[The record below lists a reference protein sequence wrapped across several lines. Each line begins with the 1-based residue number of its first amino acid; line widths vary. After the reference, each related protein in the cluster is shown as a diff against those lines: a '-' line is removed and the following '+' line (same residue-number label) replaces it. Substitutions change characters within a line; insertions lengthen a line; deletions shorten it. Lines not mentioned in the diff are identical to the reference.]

1 MANEFDLFTSAPTG
15 ASVSP
20 VQDEFSSFVAS
31 TTAQAPAPMAEK
43 PPVDLTKPAFPA
55 PRQRAT
61 KLVERA
67 ATIKEEEAKKIPF
80 DDLWKD
86 NNNYKVIQEYALA
99 RFGQQEGTP
108 RRGET
113 KQDFV
118 NRFATHMRMLD
129 TGNEFNSVGELQYLN
144 NAKREDILKAGA
156 AYDLFKNTAGVFD
169 EQNRGQKGFR
179 PVMDVLSSII
189 SSPST
194 ALTLGT
200 GKIVSSGLT
209 KLAAEK
215 GTKAALTSAKGFG
228 MATATPA
235 VSAATTAAQD
245 AVAQKIELNV
255 AQAEFD
261 QAKKIDPMTLTEEG
275 QKQLQAYIDDRQKK
289 LEEGVSGKRVALAG
303 AIGAVTETAEVLPFL
318 RGAGKKAGVSQLDEI
333 LKTRRVPAT
342 GETPTPKVEVKAKD
356 PTEKALEDSYD
367 IFEGRRLL
375 DEQGKPT
382 SVAQMEV
389 RNDLNKKAT
398 LIAQDIW
405 KQIPEFAPQA
415 TEKVSDAI
423 KRTLESVDTFDDV
436 VFERALASADVT
448 PDEFAKMFRT
458 SVGDAARSLQSLSV
472 VARLQNKLKNI
483 DPAAAAELNKM
494 YGDRSAIT
502 SAFTGVKDFGMRL
515 DRELKSLMVSQIS
528 TTIRNAFSGVSVV
541 TFGTAAEAIEST
553 LYRIGKT
560 AGELATGKPVTGSFT
575 GGIKGIYDDSIRSAF
590 YLGQRELSADVT
602 DALLS
607 GTPALYRKM
616 VKTTGEAGPNDL
628 SKAAQIANTFN
639 VAQDAFFRKAMFTSS
654 VEKQLSRV
662 GINMYDVIAQ
672 GKQVP
677 FDVLQNAVN
686 EALTGTFS
694 KMPTKGPMF
703 HAVKF
708 IEELGPI
715 GSTVIPFPRFMANA
729 MEWTYKHM
737 PTGVLSGST
746 DIAAGLTKMAK
757 GEADMGTKQVT
768 MGLENL
774 SKGATGTAALYA
786 AYKYR
791 QENQDTEW
799 YNIKNPDGSTVD
811 ARVLFPAAPFLAL
824 GDYIVKF
831 QNSRTDEF
839 KTKEFLEAMIGF
851 KAPAGTYSWLGD
863 KFAEAQSN
871 AATGEDTADNKVKTF
886 FGEWAGQYLGRALIP
901 FQQLSDIFGAIDRNE
916 TLPRDATQIP
926 AGEEGFTSSFKQ
938 ELTKRTP
945 VLKQELPVYQPPLR
959 ETAAFN
965 DNGPLKML
973 SGIAVK
979 GVPSALEAEVTRLK
993 VPGNKIFT
1001 STGDKIVDADARKIM
1016 APLVLEQFDNL
1027 KQTSFYQEASKD
1039 LQKISLQNLITWAGT
1054 TAKEIASDKATAAA
1068 YSVEKQP
1075 RLFEIQYSKL
1085 APELKRV
1092 VVETYRQQQGKELD
1106 VTKDY
1111 ASALAIAAAM
1121 RELPGYAVGGDVR
1134 ELGKA
1139 SLYENQMKKLTASKL
1154 KVISGEFREVYGRP
1168 FNPDTDYREA
1178 VSLAKDVGLLGTG
1191 YALGGVVKMNPG
1203 GFLAKKL
1210 VGEAAET
1217 AIKKGALSLTDIVSK
1232 HSISPAVE
1240 QTTQALITPTVK
1252 EGAASA
1258 MKKIPYNKNKYAT
1271 PVSKPVEDIPM
1282 DVEGANKLADL
1293 EAAQKPAA
1301 LDADMEKL
1309 VDEAEASFTPTTK
1322 EDDFWN
1328 AEPTNPK
1335 ATPAKD
1341 PEFEIKEVEYDEE
1354 GYPIE
1359 PGSTPTPPTKSLA
1372 QKRVTISKIPEGNLN
1387 AQVGNGISSTE
1398 TRKAMLAKIRMDRQ
1412 DSFDSLIAMPEVSK
1426 LPDAEDVMAVVQ
1438 GDFRYTTGREINL
1451 NSAEDMQKAA
1461 EMAKQYQDRLN
1472 RLREEYKDVPPIK
1485 LFHGRS
1491 SYKEGPSLRWKTGF
1505 DDPQFHGNA
1514 HSELHVGGTSF
1525 TRDINLNFE
1534 SEAFG
1539 GTNPEKLVYTKIP
1552 YADYM
1557 FSRVPMSSKQYG
1569 LEDFNTIARS
1579 INGSERVVR
1588 PVSLS
1593 RSGSFKEAEDMI
1605 TETDKLRPQGK
1616 ASGRQLEVLSAVEE
1630 AKKALKGVPL
1640 VEEGKTPM
1648 FAKGRTQSVGF
1659 TERTDKNKK
1668 IALNLFELNSVFTNA
1683 KTTEK
1688 ERIIAA
1694 NQAYKN
1700 IKDYFNNALEY
1711 GSITSTKE
1719 GTGQRYHNFLRDVSE
1734 VIQAEDYPKT
1744 VASGNL
1750 AGQRRRVYTGK
1761 LLENTAEVLKANGST
1776 EKAKLLTDL
1785 NSELGKLKYGND
1797 LKKQINAI
1805 DNVRNLTRKFNK
1817 GGLASRK

>member
-1 MANEFDLFTSAPTG
+1 MANEFDLFTAAPTG

-20 VQDEFSSFVAS
+20 VQDEFSSFVAPP
-31 TTAQAPAPMAEK
+31 TAQAPSPTPEK
-43 PPVDLTKPAFPA
+43 PPEDLTKPAFLA

-67 ATIKEEEAKKIPF
+67 ATIKEEEAKNIPF
-80 DDLWKD
+80 DALWKD
-86 NNNYKVIQEYALA
+86 DNNYKVIQDYALA
-99 RFGQQEGTP
+99 RFGKETGTP
-108 RRGET
+108 KKGES
-113 KQDFV
+113 KEDFI
-118 NRFATHMRMLD
+118 NRFATHMRMID
-129 TGNEFNSVGELQYLN
+129 GNPIDSYSELGYLN
-144 NAKREDILKAGA
+144 NAKPENVLKAGA
-156 AYDLFKNTAGVFD
+156 AYALFKNTAGVFD
-169 EQNRGQKGFR
+169 AQNRGQKGFR
-179 PVMDVLSSII
+179 PVVDFI
-189 SSPST
+189 SSVVADPT
-194 ALTLGT
+194 TLFTMGA
-200 GKIVSSGLT
+200 GKFVASPIA
-209 KLAAEK
+209 KLVAEK
-215 GTKAALTSAKGFG
+215 GTKAALLSAKGSG
-228 MATATPA
+228 MTAAVPA
-235 VSAATTAAQD
+235 VGFAGGATQNAQT
-245 AVAQKIELNV
+245 QKIDLNV
-255 AQAEFD
+255 IQAQLDE
-261 QAKKIDPMTLTEEG
+261 AKAINPKSLIPEG
-275 QKQLQAYIDDRQKK
+275 QAALQERIQT
-289 LEEGVSGKRVALAG
+289 LEQRVKEGVDVGQVVLAG
-303 AIGAVTETAEVLPFL
+303 TLNAAGEVIGVLPFL
-318 RGAGKKAGVSQLDEI
+318 KGSAKSLRLDDVINKDKLLVSTET
-333 LKTRRVPAT
+333 KTAT
-342 GETPTPKVEVKAKD
+342 NQTVNVKATD

-375 DEQGKPT
+375 NQQGKPT

-436 VFERALASADVT
+436 VFEKALASADVT

-483 DPAAAAELNKM
+483 DPAAASELNKM
-494 YGDRSAIT
+494 YGNRNVIT
-502 SAFTGVKDFGMRL
+502 SAFSGIRDFGMRL
-515 DRELKSLMVSQIS
+515 DRELKGLMVSQIS
-528 TTIRNAFSGVSVV
+528 TTIRNAFSGMAVV
-541 TFGTAAEAIEST
+541 TFGTAAETIESV
-553 LYRIGKT
+553 LYRVGKT
-560 AGELATGKPVTGSFT
+560 AGELATGEKVTGTFT
-575 GGIKGIYDDSIRSAF
+575 GGIKGVYDDAVRSAF
-590 YLGQRELSADVT
+590 YLGQKDLSADVT
-602 DALLS
+602 EYMLN

-628 SKAAQIANTFN
+628 SYPVRLANTFN

-662 GINMYDVIAQ
+662 GINMIDVIKQ

-686 EALTGTFS
+686 EALSGTFS

-737 PTGVLSGST
+737 PTGVLSGSA
-746 DIAAGLTKMAK
+746 DIASGLTKMAK

-786 AYKYR
+786 AFKYR

-811 ARVLFPAAPFLAL
+811 ARALFPAAPFLAL

-831 QNSRTDEF
+831 QNARTDEF

-926 AGEEGFTSSFKQ
+926 EGKEGFGSSFKQ
-938 ELTKRTP
+938 ELMKRTP
-945 VLKQELPVYQPPLR
+945 ILKQELPVYQPPLR
-959 ETAAFN
+959 EKAVFN
-965 DNGPLKML
+965 ESGPLKML
-973 SGIAVK
+973 SGIAIK
-979 GVPSALEAEVTRLK
+979 GVPSDLEAEVIRLK

-1016 APLVLEQFDNL
+1016 APLVVEQFDNL
-1027 KQTSFYQEASKD
+1027 KKTSFYQEASKD

-1054 TAKEIASDKATAAA
+1054 TAKEIASDKATAAS

-1134 ELGKA
+1134 ELSKA
-1139 SLYENQMKKLTASKL
+1139 SLYENQMKKLTASKM

-1178 VSLAKDVGLLGTG
+1178 VSLAKDVGLLGSG
-1191 YALGGVVKMNPG
+1191 YAAGGVVKMNLG
-1203 GFLAKKL
+1203 GSMAKKI
-1210 VGEAAET
+1210 VGETVEAGL
-1217 AIKKGALSLTDIVSK
+1217 KKTILPLSEIVSK
-1232 HSISPAVE
+1232 YSVTPAVE
-1240 QTTQALITPTVK
+1240 QTAKALVTPTVK

-1258 MKKIPYNKNKYAT
+1258 MKKIPYDKNKYAT

-1282 DVEGANKLADL
+1282 DIEGANKLADL
-1293 EAAQKPAA
+1293 QAAQKPAA
-1301 LDADMEKL
+1301 LDADMEKI

-1335 ATPAKD
+1335 ATPVKD

-1359 PGSTPTPPTKSLA
+1359 PGSTPTPPTKSLVE
-1372 QKRVTISKIPEGNLN
+1372 KRVTISKIPEGNLN
-1387 AQVGNGISSTE
+1387 SIVSTGPNSIK
-1398 TRKAMLAKIRMDRQ
+1398 TRKAMLAKIREDRQ

-1426 LPDAEDVMAVVQ
+1426 LPDVEDVMAVVQ

-1451 NSAEDMQKAA
+1451 KSADDMQKAA

-1472 RLREEYKDVPPIK
+1472 KLREEYKDVPPIK

-1491 SYKEGPSLRWKTGF
+1491 AHKEGPSLRWKTGF
-1505 DDPQFHGNA
+1505 DDPQFHGNT
-1514 HSELHVGGTSF
+1514 HSEMYVGGTSF

-1534 SEAFG
+1534 KADFG
-1539 GTNPEKLVYTKIP
+1539 GTNPEKIVYTKIP

-1557 FSRVPMSSKQYG
+1557 FSKVPMSTKQYTIQ
-1569 LEDFNTIARS
+1569 DFNTIARS
-1579 INGSERVVR
+1579 INGSDRVVR
-1588 PVSLS
+1588 PVSMS

-1616 ASGRQLEVLSAVEE
+1616 ASGRQLEVLSAAEE
-1630 AKKALKGVPL
+1630 AKKAMEGVPL
-1640 VEEGKTPM
+1640 VEEGKSPM
-1648 FAKGRTQSVGF
+1648 FSKGRTQSVGF
-1659 TERTDKNKK
+1659 TERTANQNK
-1668 IALNLFELNSVFTNA
+1668 IALNLSEANSIFTNP

-1688 ERIIAA
+1688 ERIFAA

-1711 GSITSTKE
+1711 GAITSTKE
-1719 GTGQRYHNFLRDVSE
+1719 GSGQRYHNLLATASQ
-1734 VIQAEDYPKT
+1734 VIIGEYPKT
-1744 VASGNL
+1744 VAAGALSGK
-1750 AGQRRRVYTGK
+1750 QTRVYTGK
-1761 LLENTAEVLKANGST
+1761 LLENTAEVLKANGSK
-1776 EKAKLLTDL
+1776 EKAKLLLDL
-1785 NSELGKLKYGND
+1785 KKELDKFEYNYD
-1797 LKKQINAI
+1797 MKKQINAV
-1805 DNVRNLTRKFNK
+1805 DNIRNLTRKFNK
-1817 GGLASRK
+1817 GGLATRR

>member
-20 VQDEFSSFVAS
+20 VQDEFSSFVAP

-43 PPVDLTKPAFPA
+43 PAEDLTKPAFLA

-61 KLVERA
+61 KLLERA

-80 DDLWKD
+80 DALWKD
-86 NNNYKVIQEYALA
+86 DNNYKVIQDYALA
-99 RFGQQEGTP
+99 RFGKETGTP
-108 RRGET
+108 LKGET
-113 KQDFV
+113 KEDFI
-118 NRFATHMRMLD
+118 NRFATHMRMVD
-129 TGNEFNSVGELQYLN
+129 GNPIDSYSELGYLN
-144 NAKREDILKAGA
+144 NAKPENVLKAGA
-156 AYDLFKNTAGVFD
+156 AYALFKNTAGVFD
-169 EQNRGQKGFR
+169 AQNRGQKGFR
-179 PVMDVLSSII
+179 PVVDFI
-189 SSPST
+189 SSVVSDPT
-194 ALTLGT
+194 TLFTMGA
-200 GKIVSSGLT
+200 GKFVASPIS
-209 KLAAEK
+209 KLVAEK
-215 GTKAALTSAKGFG
+215 GTKAALLSAKGSG
-228 MATATPA
+228 MTAAVPA
-235 VSAATTAAQD
+235 VGFAGGATQNAQT
-245 AVAQKIELNV
+245 QKIDLNV
-255 AQAEFD
+255 MQAQLDE
-261 QAKKIDPMTLTEEG
+261 AKAINPKSLIPEG
-275 QKQLQAYIDDRQKK
+275 QVALQERIQT
-289 LEEGVSGKRVALAG
+289 LEQRVKEGVDVGQVVLAG
-303 AIGAVTETAEVLPFL
+303 TLNAAGEVIGVLPFL
-318 RGAGKKAGVSQLDEI
+318 KGSAKPLRLDDVINKDKLLVSTET
-333 LKTRRVPAT
+333 KTAT
-342 GETPTPKVEVKAKD
+342 NQTVNVKATD

-375 DEQGKPT
+375 NEQGKPT

-405 KQIPEFAPQA
+405 KQIPEFSPQG

-494 YGDRSAIT
+494 YGNRNVIT
-502 SAFTGVKDFGMRL
+502 SALSGIRDLGMRL
-515 DRELKSLMVSQIS
+515 DRELKGLMVSQIS
-528 TTIRNAFSGVSVV
+528 TTIRNAFSGMAVV
-541 TFGTAAEAIEST
+541 TFGTAAETIESA

-560 AGELATGKPVTGSFT
+560 AGELATGEKVTGSFT
-575 GGIKGIYDDSIRSAF
+575 GGIKGVYDDAVRSAF
-590 YLGQRELSADVT
+590 YLGQKDLSADVT
-602 DALLS
+602 EYMLN

-628 SKAAQIANTFN
+628 SYPVRLANTLN

-672 GKQVP
+672 NKQVP

-686 EALTGTFS
+686 EALSGTFS

-737 PTGVLSGST
+737 PTGALSGSV
-746 DIAAGLTKMAK
+746 DIAAGLTKMVK

-774 SKGATGTAALYA
+774 SKGAIGTAALYA
-786 AYKYR
+786 AFKYR

-811 ARVLFPAAPFLAL
+811 ARALFPAAPFLAL

-831 QNSRTDEF
+831 QNARTDEF

-926 AGEEGFTSSFKQ
+926 AGKEGFGSSFKQ
-938 ELTKRTP
+938 ELMKRTP
-945 VLKQELPVYQPPLR
+945 ILKQELPVYQPPLR
-959 ETAAFN
+959 EKAVFN
-965 DNGPLKML
+965 ENGPLKML
-973 SGIAVK
+973 SGIAIK
-979 GVPSALEAEVTRLK
+979 GVPSELEAEVIRLK

-1139 SLYENQMKKLTASKL
+1139 SLYENQMKKLTASKM

-1168 FNPDTDYREA
+1168 FNPDTDYKEA
-1178 VSLAKDVGLLGTG
+1178 VNLATDVGLLGTG
-1191 YALGGVVKMNPG
+1191 YAAGGAVNMVFGGSLGST
-1203 GFLAKKL
+1203 LAKKI
-1210 VGEAAET
+1210 VGETVEAGL
-1217 AIKKGALSLTDIVSK
+1217 KKSILPLSEIVSK
-1232 HSISPAVE
+1232 YSVAPAVE
-1240 QTTQALITPTVK
+1240 QTAKALVK
-1252 EGAASA
+1252 PQVAVAKETIAPAAT
-1258 MKKIPYNKNKYAT
+1258 K
-1271 PVSKPVEDIPM
+1271 VSKPSPAVSEP
-1282 DVEGANKLADL
+1282 
-1293 EAAQKPAA
+1293 KPV
-1301 LDADMEKL
+1301 DAEMEKL
-1309 VDEAEASFTPTTK
+1309 VSDAEASFTPPPKVEPEVVPEIKTELPMEAPTPMTPYMK
-1322 EDDFWN
+1322 GIAESDLNKSKYGFSKDSDIISDFEVRQNTLTAIKQMRTDAFDKLIEMPNVAGKVEDDVIAVAQGEYRAAKGKEVDVNDPKSVEDFVSFSLPLQDKLNKLREKYKDRPPKVLYHGTPYN
-1328 AEPTNPK
+1328 AEER
-1335 ATPAKD
+1335 ATK
-1341 PEFEIKEVEYDEE
+1341 
-1354 GYPIE
+1354 
-1359 PGSTPTPPTKSLA
+1359 
-1372 QKRVTISKIPEGNLN
+1372 
-1387 AQVGNGISSTE
+1387 
-1398 TRKAMLAKIRMDRQ
+1398 
-1412 DSFDSLIAMPEVSK
+1412 
-1426 LPDAEDVMAVVQ
+1426 
-1438 GDFRYTTGREINL
+1438 
-1451 NSAEDMQKAA
+1451 
-1461 EMAKQYQDRLN
+1461 
-1472 RLREEYKDVPPIK
+1472 
-1485 LFHGRS
+1485 
-1491 SYKEGPSLRWKTGF
+1491 GF
-1505 DDPQFHGNA
+1505 FDPQTLPEDQAGQR
-1514 HSELHVGGTSF
+1514 ELKVGATSF
-1525 TRDINLNFE
+1525 TSDARFNYANT
-1534 SEAFG
+1534 SFG
-1539 GTNPEKLVYTKIP
+1539 GTTPENIVQTTIP
-1552 YADYM
+1552 YADYEFRRINM
-1557 FSRVPMSSKQYG
+1557 SRDQYKKKVG
-1569 LEDFNTIARS
+1569 IEDMGDMNTIARS
-1579 INGSERVVR
+1579 ITGSPTVARPLGLPRSIGMKESEDAFTESEKLAISRNMYETEKKTPLFNQQEDIFNNSLNRLQELKRSFLSPESLKPIKEGGLGSEEVQALKAYRLIRGIVR
-1588 PVSLS
+1588 NEF
-1593 RSGSFKEAEDMI
+1593 R
-1605 TETDKLRPQGK
+1605 ETGGK
-1616 ASGRQLEVLSAVEE
+1616 AAMEAGYTPIISSNQSTASRLGRLARPS
-1630 AKKALKGVPL
+1630 L
-1640 VEEGKTPM
+1640 V
-1648 FAKGRTQSVGF
+1648 R
-1659 TERTDKNKK
+1659 
-1668 IALNLFELNSVFTNA
+1668 
-1683 KTTEK
+1683 
-1688 ERIIAA
+1688 
-1694 NQAYKN
+1694 
-1700 IKDYFNNALEY
+1700 
-1711 GSITSTKE
+1711 
-1719 GTGQRYHNFLRDVSE
+1719 NFD
-1734 VIQAEDYPKT
+1734 
-1744 VASGNL
+1744 
-1750 AGQRRRVYTGK
+1750 
-1761 LLENTAEVLKANGST
+1761 
-1776 EKAKLLTDL
+1776 
-1785 NSELGKLKYGND
+1785 LGKFIPDVISTNP
-1797 LKKQINAI
+1797 KQEEPQ
-1805 DNVRNLTRKFNK
+1805 
-1817 GGLASRK
+1817 

>member
-1 MANEFDLFTSAPTG
+1 MANEFDLFTAAPTG

-20 VQDEFSSFVAS
+20 VQDEFSSFIAPPTARAS
-31 TTAQAPAPMAEK
+31 APTPEK
-43 PPVDLTKPAFPA
+43 PAEDLTKPSFLIRP
-55 PRQRAT
+55 QKAT
-61 KLVERA
+61 ALVERA

-99 RFGQQEGTP
+99 RFGQEEGTP

-156 AYDLFKNTAGVFD
+156 VYDLFKNTAGVFD

-200 GKIVSSGLT
+200 GKIVSGGLT
-209 KLAAEK
+209 KLAAKK
-215 GTKAALTSAKGFG
+215 GTKAALTSAKGVG

-255 AQAEFD
+255 TQAEFD
-261 QAKKIDPMTLTEEG
+261 QAKKIDPKTLTEEG

-289 LEEGVSGKRVALAG
+289 LEEGVSGKRVALAA

-318 RGAGKKAGVSQLDEI
+318 RGAGRKAGASQLDEI

-342 GETPTPKVEVKAKD
+342 GETPAPKVEVKPKD

-367 IFEGRRLL
+367 IFEGRKLL
-375 DEQGKPT
+375 DEQGQPT

-389 RNDLNKKAT
+389 RNDLNKRAT

-405 KQIPEFAPQA
+405 KQIPEFAPKA

-515 DRELKSLMVSQIS
+515 DRELKALMVSQLS

-553 LYRIGKT
+553 LYRMGKT
-560 AGELATGKPVTGSFT
+560 VGELTTGKPVTGSFT
-575 GGIKGIYDDSIRSAF
+575 GGIKGIYNDSVRSAF
-590 YLGQRELSADVT
+590 YLGQRDLSADVT
-602 DALLS
+602 DSLLS

-616 VKTTGEAGPNDL
+616 VRTTGEAGPNDL

-662 GINMYDVIAQ
+662 GIDMYDVIAQ

-715 GSTVIPFPRFMANA
+715 GSTAIPFPRFMANA

-786 AYKYR
+786 AFKYR

-811 ARVLFPAAPFLAL
+811 ARALFPASPFLAL

-831 QNSRTDEF
+831 QNARTDEF

-959 ETAAFN
+959 ETAVFN

-973 SGIAVK
+973 SGIAIK
-979 GVPSALEAEVTRLK
+979 GAPSVLEEEVIRLK

-1016 APLVLEQFDNL
+1016 APLVVEQFDNL
-1027 KQTSFYQEASKD
+1027 KKTSFYEQGSKD
-1039 LQKISLQNLITWAGT
+1039 LQKIALQNLINWSQR
-1054 TAKEIASDKATAAA
+1054 TAKELASDKATAAA
-1068 YSVEKQP
+1068 FNEGKQP

-1092 VVETYRQQQGKELD
+1092 VVDTYKQQQGKDLN

-1111 ASALAIAAAM
+1111 ATALAIAEAM
-1121 RELPGYAVGGDVR
+1121 KGLPEYAVGGDVR
-1134 ELGKA
+1134 ELNKS
-1139 SLYENQMKKLTASKL
+1139 SLYENQMKKLSASKL
-1154 KVISGEFREVYGRP
+1154 KAISGEFREVYGRP

-1178 VSLAKDVGLLGTG
+1178 VNLAKDVGLLGSG
-1191 YALGGVVKMNPG
+1191 YAAGGVVKLELG
-1203 GFLAKKL
+1203 GMLAKKL

-1217 AIKKGALSLTDIVSK
+1217 AIKRGALSLTDIVSK

-1240 QTTQALITPTVK
+1240 QTTQALITPAVAKTPIVK
-1252 EGAASA
+1252 S
-1258 MKKIPYNKNKYAT
+1258 KLSPSVST
-1271 PVSKPVEDIPM
+1271 PPVEEVAPIIKQTDEVVSETIPAKIEEPLPEIKTELPEEVPSIYTTPIATTNLNKPKFGFDEETRKSTLSSIKVLRQESFAAVKDAPEFAGIDPSAIAVAQGEYRVKTGREFNADSPT
-1282 DVEGANKLADL
+1282 DVTAFAEFAQGYQKKLEDL
-1293 EAAQKPAA
+1293 REQYK
-1301 LDADMEKL
+1301 DM
-1309 VDEAEASFTPTTK
+1309 P
-1322 EDDFWN
+1322 
-1328 AEPTNPK
+1328 PK
-1335 ATPAKD
+1335 ILIHGTETERTPAK
-1341 PEFEIKEVEYDEE
+1341 V
-1354 GYPIE
+1354 
-1359 PGSTPTPPTKSLA
+1359 
-1372 QKRVTISKIPEGNLN
+1372 KR
-1387 AQVGNGISSTE
+1387 
-1398 TRKAMLAKIRMDRQ
+1398 
-1412 DSFDSLIAMPEVSK
+1412 
-1426 LPDAEDVMAVVQ
+1426 
-1438 GDFRYTTGREINL
+1438 
-1451 NSAEDMQKAA
+1451 
-1461 EMAKQYQDRLN
+1461 
-1472 RLREEYKDVPPIK
+1472 
-1485 LFHGRS
+1485 
-1491 SYKEGPSLRWKTGF
+1491 GF
-1505 DDPQFHGNA
+1505 FDPQTMESKKHM
-1514 HSELHVGGTSF
+1514 ELDVGATSF
-1525 TRDINLNFE
+1525 TSDLRLNYRND
-1534 SEAFG
+1534 AFG
-1539 GTNPEKLVYTKIP
+1539 GPVVKNISYTELP

-1557 FSRVPMSSKQYG
+1557 FRRVDMP
-1569 LEDFNTIARS
+1569 LELYTKKDMNTIARAITGDPTVARPLS
-1579 INGSERVVR
+1579 LPRNLGYRETEDAFVESEKLKIQTDFNKIEKQYKLIEQQETNRNRLTNKLLDVVNKTDKDGLTLIDNIKASTEKPKEVYETYNTIKGLFKNEFR
-1588 PVSLS
+1588 HTGGAAAIKDGKLPVTDSNQTFISSLS
-1593 RSGSFKEAEDMI
+1593 
-1605 TETDKLRPQGK
+1605 KL
-1616 ASGRQLEVLSAVEE
+1616 
-1630 AKKALKGVPL
+1630 
-1640 VEEGKTPM
+1640 
-1648 FAKGRTQSVGF
+1648 
-1659 TERTDKNKK
+1659 
-1668 IALNLFELNSVFTNA
+1668 A
-1683 KTTEK
+1683 KTTNVDIIDAISASMKKSGSEDKALALK
-1688 ERIIAA
+1688 ELSKNLKTIQTVPTYVPPNTTPADIADLIKTQTKAA
-1694 NQAYKN
+1694 NN
-1700 IKDYFNNALEY
+1700 I
-1711 GSITSTKE
+1711 
-1719 GTGQRYHNFLRDVSE
+1719 RDL
-1734 VIQAEDYPKT
+1734 I
-1744 VASGNL
+1744 
-1750 AGQRRRVYTGK
+1750 
-1761 LLENTAEVLKANGST
+1761 
-1776 EKAKLLTDL
+1776 
-1785 NSELGKLKYGND
+1785 GND
-1797 LKKQINAI
+1797 FKIVDPANPKNTKRIGLA
-1805 DNVRNLTRKFNK
+1805 K
-1817 GGLASRK
+1817 GGLASRR

>member
-1 MANEFDLFTSAPTG
+1 MANEFDLFTVAPTG

-20 VQDEFSSFVAS
+20 AQDEFSSFVAPL
-31 TTAQAPAPMAEK
+31 TAKAPAPTPEK
-43 PPVDLTKPAFPA
+43 PPVDLNTPAFLA

-209 KLAAEK
+209 KLVAEK
-215 GTKAALTSAKGFG
+215 GTKAALTSAKGVG

-261 QAKKIDPMTLTEEG
+261 QAKKIDPKTLTEEG

-318 RGAGKKAGVSQLDEI
+318 RGAGKKAGISQLDEI

-342 GETPTPKVEVKAKD
+342 GETPAPKVEVKPKD

-375 DEQGKPT
+375 DEQGQPT

-831 QNSRTDEF
+831 QNARTDEF

-1121 RELPGYAVGGDVR
+1121 RELPGYAVGG
-1134 ELGKA
+1134 
-1139 SLYENQMKKLTASKL
+1139 
-1154 KVISGEFREVYGRP
+1154 
-1168 FNPDTDYREA
+1168 
-1178 VSLAKDVGLLGTG
+1178 
-1191 YALGGVVKMNPG
+1191 VVKMNPG

-1359 PGSTPTPPTKSLA
+1359 PGGKTTPPTKSLV
-1372 QKRVTISKIPEGNLN
+1372 QQRVTISTVPEGNLN
-1387 AQVGNGISSTE
+1387 SQVGIGVSSTE
-1398 TRKAMLAKIRMDRQ
+1398 TRKAMLARIRMDRQ
-1412 DSFDSLIAMPEVSK
+1412 DSFDSLISMPEVSK

-1451 NSAEDMQKAA
+1451 KSAEDMQKAA
-1461 EMAKQYQDRLN
+1461 EMAKQYQGRLN
-1472 RLREEYKDVPPIK
+1472 KLREEYKDVPPIK

-1491 SYKEGPSLRWKTGF
+1491 EYKEGPSLRWKTGF

-1514 HSELHVGGTSF
+1514 HSELNVGGTSF

-1534 SEAFG
+1534 SSPFG
-1539 GTNPEKLVYTKIP
+1539 GTNPEKIVYTKIP
-1552 YADYM
+1552 YADYV
-1557 FSRVPMSSKQYG
+1557 FSKVPMSSKQYD

-1579 INGSERVVR
+1579 INGSDRVVR

-1593 RSGSFKEAEDMI
+1593 RSTSFKEGEDMI

-1616 ASGRQLEVLSAVEE
+1616 ASGRQLEVLSAAEE

-1640 VEEGKTPM
+1640 VEEGKSAM
-1648 FAKGRTQSVGF
+1648 FSKGRTQSVGF
-1659 TERTDKNKK
+1659 TERSKK
-1668 IALNLFELNSVFTNA
+1668 EKEIALNLFELNSTFTNP

-1688 ERIIAA
+1688 ERILAA

-1700 IKDYFNNALEY
+1700 IKNYFNNALEY
-1711 GSITSTKE
+1711 GAITSTKE
-1719 GTGQRYHNFLRDVSE
+1719 GSGQRYHNLLRNISE

-1744 VASGNL
+1744 VASGNF
-1750 AGQRRRVYTGK
+1750 AGMRRRVYTGK
-1761 LLENTAEVLKANGST
+1761 LLENTAEVLKANGSE
-1776 EKAKLLTDL
+1776 EKAKLLLDL
-1785 NSELGKLKYGND
+1785 KNELGKFQYGND
-1797 LKKQINAI
+1797 IKKQINAV
-1805 DNVRNLTRKFNK
+1805 DNIRNLTRKFNK
-1817 GGLASRK
+1817 GGLATRR

>member
-1 MANEFDLFTSAPTG
+1 MANEFDLFTAAPTG

-20 VQDEFSSFVAS
+20 VQDEFSSFVAPP
-31 TTAQAPAPMAEK
+31 TAKAPAPTPEK
-43 PPVDLTKPAFPA
+43 PPVDLNTPAFAA

-144 NAKREDILKAGA
+144 NAKQADILKAGA

-179 PVMDVLSSII
+179 PVMDVISSIV

-194 ALTLGT
+194 VLTLGT

-209 KLAAEK
+209 KLATEK
-215 GTKAALTSAKGFG
+215 GTKAALTSAKGIG
-228 MATATPA
+228 MAAATPA
-235 VSAATTAAQD
+235 VGGVTTAAQD
-245 AVAQKIELNV
+245 VTSQKIELNV
-255 AQAEFD
+255 AQAELTE
-261 QAKKIDPMTLTEEG
+261 AKKIEPTTLDATG
-275 QKQLQAYIDDRQKK
+275 QALLKTYVEDREKK

-303 AIGAVTETAEVLPFL
+303 AIGAITETAEVLPFL
-318 RGAGKKAGVSQLDEI
+318 RGAGKGKTSQLDDI
-333 LKTRRVPAT
+333 LKTRNKPAA
-342 GETPTPKVEVKAKD
+342 GEPTTATPKVEVTSKD
-356 PTEKALEDSYD
+356 PTEKALEDAYD
-367 IFEGRRLL
+367 IYEGRKLL
-375 DEQGKPT
+375 DAQGKPT

-458 SVGDAARSLQSLSV
+458 SAGDAARTLQSLSV

-483 DPAAAAELNKM
+483 DPTAAAELNKM

-515 DRELKSLMVSQIS
+515 DRELKGLMVSQLS
-528 TTIRNAFSGVSVV
+528 TTIRNAFSGVSVI
-541 TFGTAAEAIEST
+541 TFGTASELIESS
-553 LYRIGKT
+553 LYRVGKT

-575 GGIKGIYDDSIRSAF
+575 GGLKGVYDDAVRSAF
-590 YLGQRELSADVT
+590 YLGQRDLSAEVT
-602 DALLS
+602 ESLLN

-616 VKTTGEAGPNDL
+616 IKTTGEAGPNDL
-628 SKAAQIANTFN
+628 SYPVRLANTFN

-686 EALTGTFS
+686 EALSGTFS

-737 PTGVLSGST
+737 PTGALSGSV
-746 DIAAGLTKMAK
+746 DIAAGLTKMAR

-768 MGLENL
+768 MGLENF
-774 SKGATGTAALYA
+774 SKGAIGTAALYA

-791 QENQDTEW
+791 EENQDTEW
-799 YNIKNPDGSTVD
+799 YNSKNPDGSTVD
-811 ARVLFPAAPFLAL
+811 MRAFFPVAPFLAL
-824 GDYIVKF
+824 GDYLVKF
-831 QNSRTDEF
+831 NKGRTDEF
-839 KTKEFLEAMIGF
+839 KAKEFLEAMTGF

-863 KFAEAQSN
+863 KFAEAQAN

-886 FGEWAGQYLGRALIP
+886 FGEWVGEYLGRALVP
-901 FQQLSDIFGAIDRNE
+901 FQQISDIVGAIDRNE
-916 TLPRDATQIP
+916 TLPRDAYQIP
-926 AGEEGFTSSFKQ
+926 EGKEGFKSSATNQ
-938 ELTKRTP
+938 LMKRTP

-979 GVPSALEAEVTRLK
+979 GTPSVLEEEVIRLK

-1016 APLVLEQFDNL
+1016 APLVVEQFDNL
-1027 KQTSFYQEASKD
+1027 KKTSFYQEASQD
-1039 LQKISLQNLITWAGT
+1039 LQKVSLQNLIGWAQRS
-1054 TAKEIASDKATAAA
+1054 AKEQAVDKSTAVA
-1068 YSVEKQP
+1068 YSNEKQP
-1075 RLFEIQYSKL
+1075 RLYEIQYSKL

-1092 VVETYRQQQGKELD
+1092 VNETYQKQQGKDLAT
-1106 VTKDY
+1106 TKDY
-1111 ASALAIAAAM
+1111 ATALAYAEAM
-1121 RELPGYAVGGDVR
+1121 RDLPGYA
-1134 ELGKA
+1134 
-1139 SLYENQMKKLTASKL
+1139 Y
-1154 KVISGEFREVYGRP
+1154 
-1168 FNPDTDYREA
+1168 
-1178 VSLAKDVGLLGTG
+1178 
-1191 YALGGVVKMNPG
+1191 GGVVNMNVG
-1203 GFLAKKL
+1203 GIAAKELAS
-1210 VGEAAET
+1210 EAAKAGIKRG
-1217 AIKKGALSLTDIVSK
+1217 AISLGEIVSK
-1232 HSISPAVE
+1232 HSIAPSVEQTAQVLATPAVKVKSKTSPAVS
-1240 QTTQALITPTVK
+1240 TP
-1252 EGAASA
+1252 
-1258 MKKIPYNKNKYAT
+1258 
-1271 PVSKPVEDIPM
+1271 KPVDEVAVDLQATQKTPDEVAM
-1282 DVEGANKLADL
+1282 DLQ
-1293 EAAQKPAA
+1293 AAQKPAA
-1301 LDADMEKL
+1301 LDTDMEKL

-1328 AEPTNPK
+1328 AEPVNPK
-1335 ATPAKD
+1335 ATPDKD
-1341 PEFEIKEVEYDEE
+1341 PEFNIDEVEYDVE

-1359 PGSTPTPPTKSLA
+1359 PGSKPTPSTRSLIER
-1372 QKRVTISKIPEGNLN
+1372 RVTISKIPEGNLN
-1387 AQVGNGISSTE
+1387 EKVGTGGTSVR
-1398 TRKAMLAKIRMDRQ
+1398 TRKAMLAKIREDRQ
-1412 DSFDSLIAMPEVSK
+1412 DAFDSLIGMPEVSK

-1451 NSAEDMQKAA
+1451 KSADDMQQAA

-1472 RLREEYKDVPPIK
+1472 KLREEYKDVPPIK

-1491 SYKEGPSLRWKTGF
+1491 EHKAGPSLRWKTGF
-1505 DDPQFHGNA
+1505 DDPQFHGNT
-1514 HSELHVGGTSF
+1514 HSEMYVGGTSF

-1534 SEAFG
+1534 NKDFG

-1552 YADYM
+1552 YADYI
-1557 FSRVPMSSKQYG
+1557 FSKVPMSYKQYNIQ
-1569 LEDFNTIARS
+1569 DFNTIARS
-1579 INGSERVVR
+1579 INGSDRVVR
-1588 PVSLS
+1588 PVSMS
-1593 RSGSFKEAEDMI
+1593 RSGSFREAEDMI

-1616 ASGRQLEVLSAVEE
+1616 ATGRQLEVLSAAEE
-1630 AKKALKGVPL
+1630 AKKSLEGVPL

-1648 FAKGRTQSVGF
+1648 FSKARTQSVGF
-1659 TERTDKNKK
+1659 TERTKK
-1668 IALNLFELNSVFTNA
+1668 EREIALNLFEANSIFTNP

-1688 ERIIAA
+1688 ERIFAA

-1719 GTGQRYHNFLRDVSE
+1719 GSGQRYHNFLRDTSDN
-1734 VIQAEDYPKT
+1734 IRADNYPANFPNT
-1744 VASGNL
+1744 SL
-1750 AGQRRRVYTGK
+1750 AGMRRHVYTGK
-1761 LLENTAEVLKANGST
+1761 LLENTAEVLKANGSK
-1776 EKAKLLTDL
+1776 EKAKLLLDL
-1785 NSELGKLKYGND
+1785 KKELDKFEYSYD
-1797 LKKQINAI
+1797 LKKQINAV

-1817 GGLASRK
+1817 GGLASRI

>member
-1 MANEFDLFTSAPTG
+1 MAFGINDKVVETPATGFGVNDKVVETPPVSFGMSDTVVAKATAP
-15 ASVSP
+15 
-20 VQDEFSSFVAS
+20 
-31 TTAQAPAPMAEK
+31 AEK
-43 PPVDLTKPAFPA
+43 PSEDLTKPAFLA

-61 KLVERA
+61 ALVARA
-67 ATIKEEEAKKIPF
+67 EKIREEEAQKIPF
-80 DDLWKD
+80 DALWKD
-86 NNNYKVIQEYALA
+86 DKNFKTIQDYAAA
-99 RFGQQEGTP
+99 RFGKEGVPTA
-108 RRGET
+108 GET
-113 KQDFV
+113 KEDFV
-118 NRFATHMRMLD
+118 KRFATHMRMLD
-129 TGNEFNSVGELQYLN
+129 TGNEINSVGELQYLN
-144 NAKREDILKAGA
+144 NAKQEDILKAGA

-169 EQNRGQKGFR
+169 EKGRGQKGFR
-179 PVMDVLSSII
+179 PILDVISSVV

-200 GKIVSSGLT
+200 GKVASGAIT
-209 KLAAEK
+209 KLIAEK
-215 GTKAALTSAKGFG
+215 GTKAALTSAKGVG
-228 MATATPA
+228 MAAATPS
-235 VSAATTAAQD
+235 VGGVTTAAQD
-245 AVAQKIELNV
+245 VTSQKIELNV
-255 AQAEFD
+255 AQAELD
-261 QAKKIDPMTLTEEG
+261 QAKKIDPAILDATG
-275 QKQLQAYIDDRQKK
+275 QALLKTYIEDREKR
-289 LEEGVSGKRVALAG
+289 LEEGVRGKQVALAG

-318 RGAGKKAGVSQLDEI
+318 RGAVKGKTSQLDEI
-333 LKTRRVPAT
+333 LKSRKPAV
-342 GETPTPKVEVKAKD
+342 GEAKTPAPKVEITPKD
-356 PTEKALEDSYD
+356 PTDKALEDAYD
-367 IFEGRRLL
+367 IYEGRKLL
-375 DEQGKPT
+375 DAQGQPT

-389 RNDLNKKAT
+389 RNDLNKRAT

-423 KRTLESVDTFDDV
+423 KRTLESVDTFDDI

-458 SVGDAARSLQSLSV
+458 SAGDAARSLQSLSV

-483 DPAAAAELNKM
+483 DPAAASELNKM
-494 YGDRSAIT
+494 YGDRSAVT
-502 SAFTGVKDFGMRL
+502 SAFTGVRDFGMRL
-515 DRELKSLMVSQIS
+515 DRELKALMVSQLS
-528 TTIRNAFSGVSVV
+528 TTLRNAFSGVSVI
-541 TFGTAAEAIEST
+541 TFGTAAEAIESS
-553 LYRIGKT
+553 LYRLGKT

-575 GGIKGIYDDSIRSAF
+575 GGLKGVYDDAVRSAF
-590 YLGQRELSADVT
+590 YLGQRDLSSEVT
-602 DALLS
+602 EALLN
-607 GTPALYRKM
+607 GTPALYRRM

-746 DIAAGLTKMAK
+746 DIAAGLTKMTK
-757 GEADMGTKQVT
+757 GEADMGTKQVIV
-768 MGLENL
+768 GLENF
-774 SKGATGTAALYA
+774 SKGAVGTAALYA

-799 YNIKNPDGSTVD
+799 YNTKNPDGSTVD
-811 ARVLFPAAPFLAL
+811 ARALFPAAPFLAL
-824 GDYIVKF
+824 GDYLVKF
-831 QNSRTDEF
+831 QNGRTDEF
-839 KTKEFLEAMIGF
+839 KSKEFLEAMTGF

-871 AATGEDTADNKVKTF
+871 AGTGEDTANNKVKTF
-886 FGEWAGQYLGRALIP
+886 FGEWVGEYLGRALVP
-901 FQQLSDIFGAIDRNE
+901 FQQISDIIGAIDRNE
-916 TLPRDATQIP
+916 TLPRDAYQIP
-926 AGEEGFTSSFKQ
+926 AGEEGFTSSATQ
-938 ELTKRTP
+938 QLMKRTP
-945 VLKQELPVYQPPLR
+945 ILKQELPVYQPPLR

-973 SGIAVK
+973 SGIAIK
-979 GVPSALEAEVTRLK
+979 GVPSELEGEVSRLK
-993 VPGNKIFT
+993 VPFNKIFT
-1001 STGDKIVDADARKIM
+1001 TTGDKIVDAEARKVM
-1016 APLVLEQFDNL
+1016 APLVMEQFDNL
-1027 KQTSFYQEASKD
+1027 KKTSFYTESSKD
-1039 LQKISLQNLITWAGT
+1039 LQKIALQNLIGWAQK
-1054 TAKEIASDKATAAA
+1054 TAKEIATSKDEAAA
-1068 YSVEKQP
+1068 FAAGKQP
-1075 RLFEIQYSKL
+1075 RLYEVQYSKL
-1085 APELKRV
+1085 PAELKRV
-1092 VVETYRQQQGKELD
+1092 VVETYKQQQGKDLET
-1106 VTKDY
+1106 TKDY

-1121 RELPGYAVGGDVR
+1121 RELPGYAKGGDVR

-1154 KVISGEFREVYGRP
+1154 KVISSEFREVFGRP
-1168 FNPDTDYREA
+1168 FNPETDYKEA
-1178 VSLAKDVGLLGTG
+1178 INLAKDTGLISSG
-1191 YALGGVVKMNPG
+1191 YAAGGVVKMELG
-1203 GFLAKKL
+1203 GVLAKKII
-1210 VGEAAET
+1210 GESAE
-1217 AIKKGALSLTDIVSK
+1217 AGIKKGAMSLGDIVAK
-1232 HSISPAVE
+1232 HSVSPAVE
-1240 QTTQALITPTVK
+1240 QTAQVLAAPVVK

-1258 MKKIPYNKNKYAT
+1258 MAKKPYIKNKYGPAS
-1271 PVSKPVEDIPM
+1271 SKPVEEVPM
-1282 DVEGANKLADL
+1282 DLQ
-1293 EAAQKPAA
+1293 AAQKPAP
-1301 LDADMEKL
+1301 LDADMEKA
-1309 VDEAEASFTPTTK
+1309 VIEAEASFKPTPK
-1322 EDDFWN
+1322 EDDWWN
-1328 AEPTNPK
+1328 TEPESPK
-1335 ATPAKD
+1335 PIPAKD
-1341 PEFEIKEVEYDEE
+1341 PEFEIKEVEYDDE
-1354 GYPIE
+1354 GFPIE
-1359 PGSTPTPPTKSLA
+1359 SGGKVTPPTKSLV
-1372 QKRVTISKIPEGNLN
+1372 QPRVSFSKIPEGNLN
-1387 AQVGNGISSTE
+1387 AQVGNGVSSTE
-1398 TRKAMLAKIRMDRQ
+1398 ARKAMLAKIRMDRQ
-1412 DSFDSLIAMPEVSK
+1412 DAFDSLISMPEISK

-1451 NSAEDMQKAA
+1451 NSAEDIQKAA
-1461 EMAKQYQDRLN
+1461 DMAKQYQDRLN
-1472 RLREEYKDVPPIK
+1472 KLREEYKDVPPIK

-1491 SYKEGPSLRWKTGF
+1491 TYKEGPSLRWKTGF

-1539 GTNPEKLVYTKIP
+1539 GTNPTKLVYTKIP
-1552 YADYM
+1552 YADYI

-1569 LEDFNTIARS
+1569 IEDFNTIARS

-1616 ASGRQLEVLSAVEE
+1616 ATGRQLEVLSAAEE
-1630 AKKALKGVPL
+1630 AKKALEGVPL
-1640 VEEGKTPM
+1640 VGEGKTPM
-1648 FAKGRTQSVGF
+1648 FSKGRKESVGF
-1659 TERTDKNKK
+1659 TERVDKSKK
-1668 IALNLFELNSVFTNA
+1668 IALNLFELNNVFTNA

-1688 ERIIAA
+1688 DRIIAA

-1744 VASGNL
+1744 FESGNL
-1750 AGQRRRVYTGK
+1750 AGQRRRVYTSK
-1761 LLENTAEVLKANGST
+1761 LLENTAEVLKANGSK
-1776 EKAKLLTDL
+1776 EKAKLLLDL
-1785 NSELGKLKYGND
+1785 KNELGKFQYGND
-1797 LKKQINAI
+1797 LKKQINAV

-1817 GGLASRK
+1817 GGLASRR

>member
-1 MANEFDLFTSAPTG
+1 MAIKFLDDEEQSSSSTIKFTDTPSKPSIVFT
-15 ASVSP
+15 
-20 VQDEFSSFVAS
+20 D
-31 TTAQAPAPMAEK
+31 TAQPLAATPQK
-43 PPVDLTKPAFPA
+43 PSEDLTKPAFLTPPQSA
-55 PRQRAT
+55 
-61 KLVERA
+61 KILKERA
-67 ATIKEEEAKKIPF
+67 AKIKEEEAQKIPF
-80 DDLWKD
+80 DALWKD
-86 NNNYKVIQEYALA
+86 DKNFKTIQNYAAA
-99 RFGQQEGTP
+99 RFGKEGVLLA
-108 RRGET
+108 GET

-144 NAKREDILKAGA
+144 NAKQEDILKAGA

-169 EQNRGQKGFR
+169 EKNRGQRGFR
-179 PVMDVLSSII
+179 PVMDAISSVV

-194 ALTLGT
+194 LLTLGT

-209 KLAAEK
+209 KLAVEK
-215 GTKAALTSAKGFG
+215 GTKAALTSAKGIG
-228 MATATPA
+228 MAAATPA
-235 VSAATTAAQD
+235 VGGATTAAQETTS
-245 AVAQKIELNV
+245 QKIELNV
-255 AQAEFD
+255 AQAELD
-261 QAKKIDPMTLTEEG
+261 EAKKIDPATLDATG
-275 QKQLQAYIDDRQKK
+275 QELLKSYVEDRQKR
-289 LEEGVSGKRVALAG
+289 LEEGVRGKQVALAA

-318 RGAGKKAGVSQLDEI
+318 RGGKKGATSQLDDI
-333 LKTRRVPAT
+333 LKARKKPAA
-342 GETPTPKVEVKAKD
+342 GELTTPAPKVEITPKD
-356 PTEKALEDSYD
+356 PTEKALEDAYD
-367 IFEGRRLL
+367 IYEGRKLL
-375 DEQGKPT
+375 DAQGQPT

-389 RNDLNKKAT
+389 RNDLNKRAT

-405 KQIPEFAPQA
+405 QQMPELAPQA

-458 SVGDAARSLQSLSV
+458 SAGDAARSLQSLSV

-483 DPAAAAELNKM
+483 DPAAASELNKM
-494 YGDRSAIT
+494 YGDRNAVT
-502 SAFTGVKDFGMRL
+502 SAFTGVRDFGMRL
-515 DRELKSLMVSQIS
+515 DRELKALMVSQLS
-528 TTIRNAFSGVSVV
+528 TTIRNAFGSISVV
-541 TFGTAAEAIEST
+541 TFGTAAEAIESS
-553 LYRIGKT
+553 LYRLGKT
-560 AGELATGKPVTGSFT
+560 AGELGTGKPVTGSFT
-575 GGIKGIYDDSIRSAF
+575 GGLKGVYDDAVRSAF
-590 YLGQRELSADVT
+590 YLGQRDLSAEVT
-602 DALLS
+602 ESLLG

-616 VKTTGEAGPNDL
+616 IKTTGEAGPNDL

-737 PTGVLSGST
+737 PTGALSGSV

-768 MGLENL
+768 MGLENF
-774 SKGATGTAALYA
+774 SKGAVGTAALYA

-791 QENQDTEW
+791 EEHQDNEW

-811 ARVLFPAAPFLAL
+811 ARALFPAAPFLAL
-824 GDYIVKF
+824 GDYLVKF
-831 QNSRTDEF
+831 NKGRTDEF
-839 KTKEFLEAMIGF
+839 KSKEFLEAMTGF

-863 KFAEAQSN
+863 KFAEAQAN

-886 FGEWAGQYLGRALIP
+886 FGEWVGEYLGRALVP
-901 FQQLSDIFGAIDRNE
+901 FQQISDIVGAIDRNE
-916 TLPRDATQIP
+916 TLPRDAYQIP
-926 AGEEGFTSSFKQ
+926 AGEEGFTSSAKQ
-938 ELTKRTP
+938 QLMKRTP
-945 VLKQELPVYQPPLR
+945 ILKQELPVYQPPLR

-973 SGIAVK
+973 SGIAIK
-979 GVPSALEAEVTRLK
+979 GTPSELEEEVVRLK
-993 VPGNKIFT
+993 VPFNKIFT
-1001 STGDKIVDADARKIM
+1001 STGDKIVDADARKVM
-1016 APLVLEQFDNL
+1016 APLVMEQFNNL
-1027 KQTSFYQEASKD
+1027 KNTSFYAEGSQD
-1039 LQKISLQNLITWAGT
+1039 LQKVALQNLIGWAQK
-1054 TAKEIASDKATAAA
+1054 TAKEIATNKDEAAA
-1068 YSVEKQP
+1068 YGVGKQP
-1075 RLFEIQYSKL
+1075 RLYEVQYSKL

-1092 VVETYRQQQGKELD
+1092 VTETYKQQQGKDLAT
-1106 VTKDY
+1106 TKDY
-1111 ASALAIAAAM
+1111 ATALAYAEAM
-1121 RELPGYAVGGDVR
+1121 RALPGYAVGGVVAKNI
-1134 ELGKA
+1134 LGEVVEA
-1139 SLYENQMKKLTASKL
+1139 GVKKT
-1154 KVISGEFREVYGRP
+1154 
-1168 FNPDTDYREA
+1168 
-1178 VSLAKDVGLLGTG
+1178 
-1191 YALGGVVKMNPG
+1191 
-1203 GFLAKKL
+1203 
-1210 VGEAAET
+1210 
-1217 AIKKGALSLTDIVSK
+1217 ALSLGDIVAK
-1232 HSISPAVE
+1232 HSITPAVE
-1240 QTTQALITPTVK
+1240 QTAQALAAPVVK
-1252 EGAASA
+1252 EGAATSLV
-1258 MKKIPYNKNKYAT
+1258 KTPYIKNKYGPAT
-1271 PVSKPVEDIPM
+1271 STPKPVEEPTM
-1282 DVEGANKLADL
+1282 DLQ
-1293 EAAQKPAA
+1293 AAQKPAP
-1301 LDADMEKL
+1301 LDADMEKA
-1309 VDEAEASFTPTTK
+1309 VTEAEASFKPTTK

-1335 ATPAKD
+1335 TTPAKD

-1359 PGSTPTPPTKSLA
+1359 LGSTPTPPTKSLV

-1451 NSAEDMQKAA
+1451 NSAEDIQKAA

-1472 RLREEYKDVPPIK
+1472 KLREEYKDVPPIK

-1491 SYKEGPSLRWKTGF
+1491 AYKEGPSLRWKTGF

-1534 SEAFG
+1534 SDAFG
-1539 GTNPEKLVYTKIP
+1539 GTNPTKIVYTKIP
-1552 YADYM
+1552 YADYI

-1569 LEDFNTIARS
+1569 LEDFNIIARS

-1605 TETDKLRPQGK
+1605 TETDKIRPQGK
-1616 ASGRQLEVLSAVEE
+1616 ATGRQLEVLSAAEE
-1630 AKKALKGVPL
+1630 AKKALEGVPL

-1648 FAKGRTQSVGF
+1648 FSKARKESVGF
-1659 TERTDKNKK
+1659 TERVDKSKK
-1668 IALNLFELNSVFTNA
+1668 IALNLFELNNVFTNA

-1719 GTGQRYHNFLRDVSE
+1719 GTGQRYHNFLRDASE

-1761 LLENTAEVLKANGST
+1761 LLENTAEVLKANGSK
-1776 EKAKLLTDL
+1776 EKAKLLLDL
-1785 NSELGKLKYGND
+1785 KNELGKFQYGND
-1797 LKKQINAI
+1797 LKKQINAV
-1805 DNVRNLTRKFNK
+1805 DSVRNITRKFNK
-1817 GGLASRK
+1817 GGLASRR

>member
-1 MANEFDLFTSAPTG
+1 MANEFDLFTAAPTG

-20 VQDEFSSFVAS
+20 VQDEFSSFIAPPTTQASAS
-31 TTAQAPAPMAEK
+31 TPEK
-43 PPVDLTKPAFPA
+43 PAADLTKPSFFIRP
-55 PRQRAT
+55 QKAT
-61 KLVERA
+61 ALVERA

-99 RFGQQEGTP
+99 RFGQEEGTP
-108 RRGET
+108 RKGET

-156 AYDLFKNTAGVFD
+156 VYDLFKNTAGVFD

-215 GTKAALTSAKGFG
+215 GTKAALTSAKGVG

-255 AQAEFD
+255 TQAEFD
-261 QAKKIDPMTLTEEG
+261 QAKKIDPKTLTEEG

-289 LEEGVSGKRVALAG
+289 LEEGVSGKRVALAA

-318 RGAGKKAGVSQLDEI
+318 RGSGRKAGASQLDEI

-342 GETPTPKVEVKAKD
+342 GETSAPKVEVKAKD

-367 IFEGRRLL
+367 IFEGRKLL
-375 DEQGKPT
+375 DEQGQPT

-389 RNDLNKKAT
+389 RNDLNKRAT

-515 DRELKSLMVSQIS
+515 DRELKALMVSQLS

-553 LYRIGKT
+553 LYRLGKT
-560 AGELATGKPVTGSFT
+560 TGELTTGKPVTGSFT
-575 GGIKGIYDDSIRSAF
+575 GGIKGIYNDSVRSAF
-590 YLGQRELSADVT
+590 YLGQRDLSADVT
-602 DALLS
+602 DSLLS

-616 VKTTGEAGPNDL
+616 VRTTGEAGPNDL

-662 GINMYDVIAQ
+662 GIDMYDVIAQ

-715 GSTVIPFPRFMANA
+715 GSTAIPFPRFMANA

-786 AYKYR
+786 AFKYR

-811 ARVLFPAAPFLAL
+811 ARALFPASPFLAL

-831 QNSRTDEF
+831 QNARTDEF

-959 ETAAFN
+959 ETAVFN

-973 SGIAVK
+973 SGIAIK
-979 GVPSALEAEVTRLK
+979 GAPSVLEEEVIRLK

-1016 APLVLEQFDNL
+1016 APLVVEQFDNL
-1027 KQTSFYQEASKD
+1027 KKTSFYEQGSKD
-1039 LQKISLQNLITWAGT
+1039 LQKIALQNLINWAQS
-1054 TAKEIASDKATAAA
+1054 TAKELASDKSTAAA
-1068 YSVEKQP
+1068 FSEGKQP

-1092 VVETYRQQQGKELD
+1092 VVDTYKQQQGKDLN

-1111 ASALAIAAAM
+1111 ATALAIAEAM
-1121 RELPGYAVGGDVR
+1121 KGLPGYA
-1134 ELGKA
+1134 K
-1139 SLYENQMKKLTASKL
+1139 
-1154 KVISGEFREVYGRP
+1154 
-1168 FNPDTDYREA
+1168 
-1178 VSLAKDVGLLGTG
+1178 
-1191 YALGGVVKMNPG
+1191 GGVVKLELG
-1203 GFLAKKL
+1203 GMLAKKL

-1217 AIKKGALSLTDIVSK
+1217 AIKRGALSLTDIVSK
-1232 HSISPAVE
+1232 HSISPAIE
-1240 QTTQALITPTVK
+1240 QTTQALITPAVAK
-1252 EGAASA
+1252 
-1258 MKKIPYNKNKYAT
+1258 T
-1271 PVSKPVEDIPM
+1271 PVVKSKVSPAVSTSPVEEVAPIIKQTDEVVPETIPAKIEEPLPEIKTELPEEVPSIYTTPIATTNLNKPKFGFDEETRKSTLSSIKVLRQESFAAVKDAPEFAGIDQSAIAVAQGEYRVKTGREFNADSPT
-1282 DVEGANKLADL
+1282 DVTAFAEFAQGYQKKLEDL
-1293 EAAQKPAA
+1293 REQYK
-1301 LDADMEKL
+1301 DM
-1309 VDEAEASFTPTTK
+1309 P
-1322 EDDFWN
+1322 
-1328 AEPTNPK
+1328 PK
-1335 ATPAKD
+1335 ILIHGTETERTPAK
-1341 PEFEIKEVEYDEE
+1341 V
-1354 GYPIE
+1354 
-1359 PGSTPTPPTKSLA
+1359 
-1372 QKRVTISKIPEGNLN
+1372 KR
-1387 AQVGNGISSTE
+1387 
-1398 TRKAMLAKIRMDRQ
+1398 
-1412 DSFDSLIAMPEVSK
+1412 
-1426 LPDAEDVMAVVQ
+1426 
-1438 GDFRYTTGREINL
+1438 
-1451 NSAEDMQKAA
+1451 
-1461 EMAKQYQDRLN
+1461 
-1472 RLREEYKDVPPIK
+1472 
-1485 LFHGRS
+1485 
-1491 SYKEGPSLRWKTGF
+1491 GF
-1505 DDPQFHGNA
+1505 FDPQTMESKKHM
-1514 HSELHVGGTSF
+1514 ELDVGATSF
-1525 TRDINLNFE
+1525 TSDLRLNYRND
-1534 SEAFG
+1534 AFG
-1539 GTNPEKLVYTKIP
+1539 GPVVKNISYTELP

-1557 FSRVPMSSKQYG
+1557 FRRVDMP
-1569 LEDFNTIARS
+1569 LELYTKKDMNTIARAITGDPTVARPLS
-1579 INGSERVVR
+1579 LPRNLGYRETEDAFVESEKLKIQTDFNKIEKQYKLIEQQETNRNRLTNKLLDVVNKTDKDGLTLIDNIKASTEKPKEVYETYNTIKGLFKNEFR
-1588 PVSLS
+1588 HTGGAAAIKDGKLPVTDSNQTFISSLS
-1593 RSGSFKEAEDMI
+1593 
-1605 TETDKLRPQGK
+1605 KL
-1616 ASGRQLEVLSAVEE
+1616 
-1630 AKKALKGVPL
+1630 
-1640 VEEGKTPM
+1640 
-1648 FAKGRTQSVGF
+1648 
-1659 TERTDKNKK
+1659 
-1668 IALNLFELNSVFTNA
+1668 A
-1683 KTTEK
+1683 KTTNVDIIDAISASMKKSGSEDKALALK
-1688 ERIIAA
+1688 ELSKNLKTIQTVPTYVPPNTTPADIADLIKTQTKAA
-1694 NQAYKN
+1694 NN
-1700 IKDYFNNALEY
+1700 I
-1711 GSITSTKE
+1711 
-1719 GTGQRYHNFLRDVSE
+1719 RDL
-1734 VIQAEDYPKT
+1734 I
-1744 VASGNL
+1744 
-1750 AGQRRRVYTGK
+1750 
-1761 LLENTAEVLKANGST
+1761 
-1776 EKAKLLTDL
+1776 
-1785 NSELGKLKYGND
+1785 GND
-1797 LKKQINAI
+1797 FKIVDPANPKNTKRIGLA
-1805 DNVRNLTRKFNK
+1805 K
-1817 GGLASRK
+1817 GGLASRR

>member
-1 MANEFDLFTSAPTG
+1 MANEFDLFTAAPTG

-20 VQDEFSSFVAS
+20 VQDEFSSFIAPPTTQASAS
-31 TTAQAPAPMAEK
+31 TPEK
-43 PPVDLTKPAFPA
+43 PAADLTKPSFLV
-55 PRQRAT
+55 PRQKAT

-99 RFGQQEGTP
+99 RFGQEEGTP
-108 RRGET
+108 RKGET

-156 AYDLFKNTAGVFD
+156 VYDLFKNTAGVFD

-215 GTKAALTSAKGFG
+215 GTKAALTSAKGVG

-255 AQAEFD
+255 TQAEFD
-261 QAKKIDPMTLTEEG
+261 QAKKIDPKTLTEEG

-289 LEEGVSGKRVALAG
+289 LEEGVSGKRVALAA

-318 RGAGKKAGVSQLDEI
+318 RGSGRKAGASQLDEI

-342 GETPTPKVEVKAKD
+342 GETSAPKVEVKAKD

-367 IFEGRRLL
+367 IFEGRKLL
-375 DEQGKPT
+375 DEQGQPT

-515 DRELKSLMVSQIS
+515 DRELKALMVSQLS

-553 LYRIGKT
+553 LYRMGKT
-560 AGELATGKPVTGSFT
+560 VGELTTGKPITGSFT
-575 GGIKGIYDDSIRSAF
+575 GGIKGIYNDSVRSAF
-590 YLGQRELSADVT
+590 YLGQRDLSADVT
-602 DALLS
+602 DSLLS

-616 VKTTGEAGPNDL
+616 VRTTGEAGPNDL

-662 GINMYDVIAQ
+662 GIDMYDVIAQ

-715 GSTVIPFPRFMANA
+715 GSTAIPFPRFMANA

-786 AYKYR
+786 AFKYR

-811 ARVLFPAAPFLAL
+811 ARALFPASPFLAL

-831 QNSRTDEF
+831 QNARTDEF

-959 ETAAFN
+959 ETAVFN

-973 SGIAVK
+973 SGIAIK
-979 GVPSALEAEVTRLK
+979 GAPSVLEEEVIRLK

-1016 APLVLEQFDNL
+1016 APLVVEQFDNL
-1027 KQTSFYQEASKD
+1027 KKTSFYEQGSKD
-1039 LQKISLQNLITWAGT
+1039 LQKIALQNLINWSQR
-1054 TAKEIASDKATAAA
+1054 TAKELASDKATAAA
-1068 YSVEKQP
+1068 FNEGKQP

-1092 VVETYRQQQGKELD
+1092 VVDTYKQQQGKDLN

-1111 ASALAIAAAM
+1111 ATALAIAEAM
-1121 RELPGYAVGGDVR
+1121 KGLPGYA
-1134 ELGKA
+1134 K
-1139 SLYENQMKKLTASKL
+1139 
-1154 KVISGEFREVYGRP
+1154 
-1168 FNPDTDYREA
+1168 
-1178 VSLAKDVGLLGTG
+1178 
-1191 YALGGVVKMNPG
+1191 GGVVKLELG
-1203 GFLAKKL
+1203 GMLAKKL

-1217 AIKKGALSLTDIVSK
+1217 AIKRGALSLTDIVSK
-1232 HSISPAVE
+1232 HSISPAIE
-1240 QTTQALITPTVK
+1240 QTTQALITPAVAK
-1252 EGAASA
+1252 
-1258 MKKIPYNKNKYAT
+1258 T
-1271 PVSKPVEDIPM
+1271 PVVKSKVSPAVSTSPVEEVAPIIKQTDEVVPETIPAKIEEPLPEIKTELPEEVPSIYTTPIATTNLNKPKFGFDEETRKSTLSSIKVLRQESFAAVKDAPEFAGIDQSAIAVAQGEYRVKTGREFNADSPT
-1282 DVEGANKLADL
+1282 DVTAFAEFAQGYQKKLEDL
-1293 EAAQKPAA
+1293 REQYK
-1301 LDADMEKL
+1301 DM
-1309 VDEAEASFTPTTK
+1309 P
-1322 EDDFWN
+1322 
-1328 AEPTNPK
+1328 PK
-1335 ATPAKD
+1335 ILIHGTETERTPAK
-1341 PEFEIKEVEYDEE
+1341 V
-1354 GYPIE
+1354 
-1359 PGSTPTPPTKSLA
+1359 
-1372 QKRVTISKIPEGNLN
+1372 KR
-1387 AQVGNGISSTE
+1387 
-1398 TRKAMLAKIRMDRQ
+1398 
-1412 DSFDSLIAMPEVSK
+1412 
-1426 LPDAEDVMAVVQ
+1426 
-1438 GDFRYTTGREINL
+1438 
-1451 NSAEDMQKAA
+1451 
-1461 EMAKQYQDRLN
+1461 
-1472 RLREEYKDVPPIK
+1472 
-1485 LFHGRS
+1485 
-1491 SYKEGPSLRWKTGF
+1491 GF
-1505 DDPQFHGNA
+1505 FDPQTMESKKHM
-1514 HSELHVGGTSF
+1514 ELDVGATSF
-1525 TRDINLNFE
+1525 TSDLRLNYRND
-1534 SEAFG
+1534 AFG
-1539 GTNPEKLVYTKIP
+1539 GPVVKNISYTELP

-1557 FSRVPMSSKQYG
+1557 FRRVDMP
-1569 LEDFNTIARS
+1569 LELYTKKDMNTIARAITGDPTVARPLS
-1579 INGSERVVR
+1579 LPRNLGYRETEDAFVESEKLKIQTDFNKIEKQYKLIEQQETNRNRLTNKLLDVVNKTDKDGLTLIDNIKASTEKPKEVYETYNTIKGLFKNEFR
-1588 PVSLS
+1588 HTGGAAAIKDGKLPVTDSNQTFISSLS
-1593 RSGSFKEAEDMI
+1593 
-1605 TETDKLRPQGK
+1605 KL
-1616 ASGRQLEVLSAVEE
+1616 
-1630 AKKALKGVPL
+1630 
-1640 VEEGKTPM
+1640 
-1648 FAKGRTQSVGF
+1648 
-1659 TERTDKNKK
+1659 
-1668 IALNLFELNSVFTNA
+1668 A
-1683 KTTEK
+1683 KTTNVDIIDAISASMKKSGSEDKALALK
-1688 ERIIAA
+1688 ELSKNLKTIQTVPTYVPPNTTPADIADLIKTQTKAA
-1694 NQAYKN
+1694 NN
-1700 IKDYFNNALEY
+1700 I
-1711 GSITSTKE
+1711 
-1719 GTGQRYHNFLRDVSE
+1719 RDL
-1734 VIQAEDYPKT
+1734 I
-1744 VASGNL
+1744 
-1750 AGQRRRVYTGK
+1750 
-1761 LLENTAEVLKANGST
+1761 
-1776 EKAKLLTDL
+1776 
-1785 NSELGKLKYGND
+1785 GND
-1797 LKKQINAI
+1797 FKIVDPNNPKNTKRIGLA
-1805 DNVRNLTRKFNK
+1805 K
-1817 GGLASRK
+1817 GGLASRR